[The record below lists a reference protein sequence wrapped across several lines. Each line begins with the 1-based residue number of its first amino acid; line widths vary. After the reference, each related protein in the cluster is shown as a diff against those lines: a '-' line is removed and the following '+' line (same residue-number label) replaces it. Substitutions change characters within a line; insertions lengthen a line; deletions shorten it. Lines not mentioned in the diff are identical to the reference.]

1 MATSA
6 SLYNCDVD
14 IIFDQRTGLIFYNI
28 KTDDYLLLLGDKKT
42 NPVLF
47 LSFNEDDQCYL
58 LDFFAEA
65 DKEDIPWKLEFF
77 VKMGGEAVVF
87 VTHIV
92 IIDMS
97 VQSLKE
103 KLRLQNDNFTKGRA
117 TVIISINIESYP
129 FRLSTSRLFNGILS
143 SKILNVDME
152 IGSPEVDDAHSIME
166 AKIIGMIQ

>member
-1 MATSA
+1 
-6 SLYNCDVD
+6 
-14 IIFDQRTGLIFYNI
+14 
-28 KTDDYLLLLGDKKT
+28 
-42 NPVLF
+42 
-47 LSFNEDDQCYL
+47 